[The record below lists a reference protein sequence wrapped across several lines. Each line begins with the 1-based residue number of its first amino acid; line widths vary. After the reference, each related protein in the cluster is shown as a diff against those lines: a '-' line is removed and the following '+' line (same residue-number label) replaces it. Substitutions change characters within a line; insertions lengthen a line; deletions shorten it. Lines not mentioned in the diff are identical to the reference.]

1 MCMCM
6 CKCKC
11 MCMCRCTCA
20 CTCTCGSR
28 CMCVCIYICMCVCV
42 RVCVCVCVCVCLC
55 VCVYVCAHA
64 CMCMGVY
71 VCMCLYIY
79 IPVYGCMHN
88 MYTTKCGGCCE
99 GFLIRSQDQEGTA
112 GAAGGFR
119 WTGLLR
125 PSDFVT
131 PARYQHPGVH
141 SLLRAQNLQLPTPLL
156 VGLWKKAMAG
166 P

>member
-20 CTCTCGSR
+20 CTCTCKCRSR
-28 CMCVCIYICMCVCV
+28 CMCMCIYICMCVCV
-42 RVCVCVCVCVCLC
+42 CVCVFVCVCLC
-55 VCVYVCAHA
+55 MCACVHVHGCICVYVL
-64 CMCMGVY
+64 V
-71 VCMCLYIY
+71 YIY